1 MMVYTTDFP
10 ELDISETR
18 VINDHKVRLVS
29 DVQGEMQVDVEGAVL
44 PVEDLLRLIGPQRM
58 VERFHQRNDWYSDS
72 PSDFDPSSPSHFID
86 HYGDSEVSEQE
97 LVNLISLRKKLLYE
111 ENNEELFDALDTLQ
125 EVLINYRDGRN
136 YTTQYQVT
144 ETLRWVAKEISD
156 VIVVAVGTAARLG
169 LQVDESFL
177 EVARSNLTKVS
188 PPEHRED
195 GKIQKGP
202 NYVAPRPERLLTER
216 F

>member
-1 MMVYTTDFP
+1 MVYTEDFP

-29 DVQGEMQVDVEGAVL
+29 DAQGEMQLDVEGAIL
-44 PVEDLLRLIGPQRM
+44 PIDALLRLIGPQRM
-58 VERFHQRNDWYSDS
+58 VERFHQRNDWHSDN
-72 PSDFDPSSPSHFID
+72 PSDFDPTSPSHFID
-86 HYGDSEVSEQE
+86 YYGDSGVSEEE

-111 ENNEELFDALDTLQ
+111 ENDEELFDALDTLQ

-136 YTTQYQVT
+136 YTTQHHVT

-169 LQVDESFL
+169 LQADESFL

-188 PPEHRED
+188 PPQHRED
-195 GKIQKGP
+195 GKIEKGP
-202 NYVAPRPERLLTER
+202 NYTPPRPERLLTDR